1 MILPETFL
9 TVQKSNDNSKMT
21 DTKIP
26 MNDPENN
33 VPNKYTVNAETL
45 KKKWKK
51 ATQGRRNILFWSSLP
66 KPLSKSIFP

>member
-21 DTKIP
+21 DTKMP
-26 MNDPENN
+26 MNDPENK

-51 ATQGRRNILFWSSLP
+51 ATQGLRNILFWSLP
-66 KPLSKSIFP
+66 KSLSKSIFP